1 MVNQALDGGW
11 PCPTCGA
18 SLRTRVA
25 LRLHQNEKH
34 DGTYTVPGS
43 AGHASLEPSKADES
57 PSTYKRKRDAGS
69 DDEDFS
75 SHVEV
80 STAMP
85 AYKEITVEIDDG
97 NLDVRTVAT
106 QRFERNQK
114 LLEVVAGAITSTSD
128 VWAKMEA
135 ERAQRLQAAVGS
147 LTQLCVD

>member
-1 MVNQALDGGW
+1 M
-11 PCPTCGA
+11 
-18 SLRTRVA
+18 A

-97 NLDVRTVAT
+97 NLDVR
-106 QRFERNQK
+106 
-114 LLEVVAGAITSTSD
+114 LECLHITRTDSFAGRSRRSD
-128 VWAKMEA
+128 SSEIRSYW
-135 ERAQRLQAAVGS
+135 RWLQV
-147 LTQLCVD
+147 L